1 MHREYSTDDLLSYY
15 IGFRTMNKEQNL
27 TIIPIPKKYNI
38 TTRNFEGIG
47 NTVKI
52 FSENGETSTIL
63 TAPKNHEKYIFVETC
78 LCTKKSSVNYKYLNA
93 YNNSYLGIDGQIK
106 DNKVKAES
114 FENTKLDTELKFY
127 NGKIGDEIFIK
138 HSGYDYPSVLLI
150 QKIVINYDRE
160 TKILSWT
167 QPIIGE
173 KFEYIIYIDKIGIIK
188 KQQYSLCIIANV
200 KKLPHYRK
208 ELITDSQTPNIKINI
223 SDPEFWPNFGEFDIL
238 IVAEQLEK
246 QKFIF
251 KSATYDSLG
260 NNDDDEPDD
269 TEEEEKSEF
278 EDEEENKGENKE
290 EEKSEY
296 ENEEE
301 N

>member
-15 IGFRTMNKEQNL
+15 IGFRTMNKDQNL

-93 YNNSYLGIDGQIK
+93 YYNSDLGHDGQMN
-106 DNKVKAES
+106 DSSVKIEV

-138 HSGYDYPSVLLI
+138 YSGYDYTSVRPI
-150 QKIVINYDRE
+150 QKIEINYNRE
-160 TKILSWT
+160 TQVLSWT
-167 QPIIGE
+167 QPIFME
-173 KFEYIIYIDKIGIIK
+173 NLNIIFIWIK
-188 KQQYSLCIIANV
+188 SI
-200 KKLPHYRK
+200 
-208 ELITDSQTPNIKINI
+208 
-223 SDPEFWPNFGEFDIL
+223 
-238 IVAEQLEK
+238 
-246 QKFIF
+246 
-251 KSATYDSLG
+251 
-260 NNDDDEPDD
+260 
-269 TEEEEKSEF
+269 
-278 EDEEENKGENKE
+278 
-290 EEKSEY
+290 
-296 ENEEE
+296 
-301 N
+301 